1 VRFMILLKADKN
13 TEAGVMPSEKL
24 LADMGK
30 YNEELA
36 KAGVLL
42 AGEGLHP
49 TSKGARVRFSGT
61 QRTVIDGPFKDS
73 KDLVCGFWMFQV
85 KSREEAIE
93 WVKRCPNPVEGE
105 TEVEVRQVC
114 EAEDFGAEF
123 TPELREQEERVRA
136 QAAELRQKR

>member
-1 VRFMILLKADKN
+1 MRFMVLVKADKN
-13 TEAGVMPSEKL
+13 TEAGVMPSQKL
-24 LADMGK
+24 LADMGT

-49 TSKGARVRFSGT
+49 SSKGARVRFSGAK
-61 QRTVIDGPFKDS
+61 RTVVDGPFKDS

-85 KSREEAIE
+85 KSKEEAIE

-105 TEVEVRQVC
+105 TEIEIRQVF
-114 EAEDFGAEF
+114 EADDFGAEF
-123 TPELREQEERVRA
+123 APELREAEQRLRDPI
-136 QAAELRQKR
+136 AARKK